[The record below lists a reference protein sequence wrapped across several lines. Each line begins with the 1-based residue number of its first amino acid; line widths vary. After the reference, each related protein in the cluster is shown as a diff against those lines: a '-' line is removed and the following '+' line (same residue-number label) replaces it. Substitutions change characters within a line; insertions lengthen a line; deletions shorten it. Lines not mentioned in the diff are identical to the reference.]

1 MTRDDIISTAF
12 KVWGRDLYRT
22 MSLTQISLK
31 LGVSKPAL
39 YRHFRDKDALL
50 DAMYT
55 AYFDDC
61 AAFIRDSYNRA
72 LSAADQKEAGL
83 IMMRIFSEY
92 YIRNREMFVFSLIQV
107 FSRRESKYRGDELRE
122 RGIDLQRLAR
132 KAGGSIRY
140 PSNILLFVTT
150 LVFNISLF
158 HRFTR
163 KRGEILSDD
172 LVNKSLAQIENQV
185 LRGLG
190 LNAGRVAALN
200 YLKLENQAAKT
211 EYGDKENDALLSAV
225 AGAVAEAGPWNASM
239 EMVARR
245 SGLSKSGL
253 YAHFK
258 NKKDMLNKLFV
269 TEFTRIM
276 DFARAQVETSE
287 VPEEQLYLAIITIV
301 NYLRARPE
309 ILVAMDWIKTR
320 RLDIGGGSSG
330 RLYRIIRDI
339 KQEAIQNQ
347 DKHMLIRIAHWILF
361 MIINTLAWWPGDQK
375 ADPSRPDHSSDLKK
389 NVTEIPN
396 ECFRILFRFIALG
409 LEGIKDD

>member
-1 MTRDDIISTAF
+1 MTRDDIVKTAF

-22 MSLTQISLK
+22 MSLTQISQE

-61 AAFIRDSYNRA
+61 AAFIRDSYHRA
-72 LSAADQKEAGL
+72 VSADKKEAGL

-92 YIRNREMFVFSLIQV
+92 YIRNKDLFVFALIQV

-122 RGIDLQRLAR
+122 RGIDLQRLADEE
-132 KAGGSIRY
+132 GGSIRY
-140 PSNILLFVTT
+140 PSNLLLFVTN
-150 LVFNISLF
+150 LVFDISFF
-158 HRFTR
+158 HRFGL
-163 KRGEILSDD
+163 KRGEIPSDD
-172 LVNKSLAQIENQV
+172 QVKKTVAQIENQA
-185 LRGLG
+185 LHGLG
-190 LNAGRVAALN
+190 LDARKVAALN
-200 YLKLENQAAKT
+200 YQELEERAAKT
-211 EYGDKENDALLSAV
+211 EYGDTENNVLLRAV

-239 EMVARR
+239 EMVARL

-258 NKKDMLNKLFV
+258 NKKDMLGKLFV

-276 DFARAQVETSE
+276 DFARAQIETSE

-320 RLDIGGGSSG
+320 RLDIGRGSSG
-330 RLYRIIRDI
+330 RLYRIIRGI
-339 KQEAIQNQ
+339 KQKAIQEQ
-347 DKHMLIRIAHWILF
+347 DKHLLVRIGHWIIF
-361 MIINTLAWWPGDQK
+361 MITNTLVWWPGDQK
-375 ADPSRPDHSSDLKK
+375 MDPSRPDHSGDLKK
-389 NVTEIPN
+389 NVEEIPN
-396 ECFRILFRFIALG
+396 ESFRILFRFIALG
-409 LEGIKDD
+409 LEGLNDE